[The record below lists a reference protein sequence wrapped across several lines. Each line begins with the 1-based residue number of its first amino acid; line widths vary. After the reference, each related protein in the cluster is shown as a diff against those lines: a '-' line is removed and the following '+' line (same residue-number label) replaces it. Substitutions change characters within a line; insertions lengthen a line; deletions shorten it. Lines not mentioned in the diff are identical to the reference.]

1 MAKLTPYLFFDGNC
15 REAMNFYHDCLGGEL
30 KMQTVAES
38 GAAAHMPKDAG
49 PLIMHSTLDKGSLSL
64 MASDMMDSKSTRGNN
79 MSLTLVCE
87 SEAEIKS
94 FFDKLSQGG
103 KVTSP
108 LKTEFWGGTFGQLV
122 DKYGF
127 MWMLNFGGQNI

>member
-1 MAKLTPYLFFDGNC
+1 MAKLTPYLYFNGNC

-38 GAAAHMPKDAG
+38 GAAEKMPKEAG
-49 PLIMHSTLDKGSLSL
+49 PMIMHSTLEKGNLSL
-64 MASDMMDSKSTRGNN
+64 MGSDMMDSKPDQGNTV
-79 MSLTLVCE
+79 SLTLVCD

-94 FFDKLSQGG
+94 YFEKLSQGG

-127 MWMLNFGGQNI
+127 MWMMNYGGQNI